1 MAYQAPKGTRDVTP
15 AESYRWQYV
24 EVLIRRTT
32 ARYGFKEIRT
42 PVIEHTELFLRS
54 VGDTTDV
61 VQKEMYTF
69 NDKGGRSITLK
80 PEGTAGTVRMF
91 VEHGLF
97 AEAMPMKVYYLNCPV
112 FRYERPQA
120 GRLREHHQFGVECF
134 GAPEPS
140 ADAEVIAMAWDIFTA
155 MGARDLTVKLNS
167 IGCPKCRDR
176 YQNALKAYLSEH
188 REELCEDCQVRLEK
202 NPLRVL
208 DCKVESCKRINAN
221 APHTMDYVCDECR
234 AHMDKLRGYL
244 DAIGIPYEMDPMLVR
259 GLDYYTGTV
268 YETTMLDHPEIG
280 SVCSGGRYDNLA
292 EYYTDKQLPGVGISI
307 GLTRLFYVLG
317 EQGMLNPDL
326 PTAPADVLILP
337 MTDDLTAAI
346 SLATALREN
355 GIRTQLHCEEKKFKQ
370 KVSYADKLGI
380 PYVIF
385 LGEDEI
391 NAGVV
396 ACKDMQTGE
405 QTKLEPAATIYRIKA
420 GLAEKEKGAVILG

>member
-15 AESYRWQYV
+15 GESYRWQYV
-24 EVLIRRTT
+24 EELIRRTT

-97 AEAMPMKVYYLNCPV
+97 AEAMPLKVYYLNCPV

-140 ADAEVIAMAWDIFTA
+140 ADAEVISMAWDIFTA

-176 YQNALKAYLSEH
+176 YQAALKAYLSEH

-208 DCKVESCKRINAN
+208 DCKVDDCKKINAG
-221 APHTMDYVCDECR
+221 APHTLDYVCDECR
-234 AHMDKLRGYL
+234 AHMDRLRGYL
-244 DAIGIPYEMDPMLVR
+244 DAVNIPYEMDPMLVR
-259 GLDYYTGTV
+259 GLDYYTRTVFEIVSGAAGAQGT
-268 YETTMLDHPEIG
+268 LCG
-280 SVCSGGRYDNLA
+280 GGRYDGLV
-292 EYYTDKQLPGVGISI
+292 KQIGGPEVAAVGFGLGIERLLLYLDQLGVQIPKPEP
-307 GLTRLFYVLG
+307 V
-317 EQGMLNPDL
+317 
-326 PTAPADVLILP
+326 DVLIFGMGDAERQKAFELVNG
-337 MTDDLTAAI
+337 
-346 SLATALREN
+346 LR
-355 GIRTQLHCEEKKFKQ
+355 
-370 KVSYADKLGI
+370 KLGFSADTDHVGRSVKANFK
-380 PYVIF
+380 YAGKTEAKHVLVI
-385 LGEDEI
+385 GENELKTGKGNI
-391 NAGVV
+391 KEMV
-396 ACKDMQTGE
+396 TGE
-405 QTKLEPAATIYRIKA
+405 QTEVSLTANDIAETI
-420 GLAEKEKGAVILG
+420 GGEQHE

>member
-24 EVLIRRTT
+24 EELIRNTT
-32 ARYGFKEIRT
+32 ARYGFREIRT

-140 ADAEVIAMAWDIFTA
+140 ADAEVISLAWDIFMA

-176 YQNALKAYLSEH
+176 YQNALKAYLTQH
-188 REELCEDCQVRLEK
+188 RDELCEDCQVRLEK

-208 DCKVESCKRINAN
+208 DCKVETCKKINAH

-234 AHMDKLRGYL
+234 DHMDKLRSYL

-259 GLDYYTGTV
+259 GLDYYTRTVFEIVSGAAGAQGT
-268 YETTMLDHPEIG
+268 LCG
-280 SVCSGGRYDNLA
+280 GGRYDGLVKQVGGPEVAAVGFGLGIERLLLYLDQLGVEIPKPDPVEVLVFGMGDA
-292 EYYTDKQLPGVGISI
+292 ERRKAFELVN
-307 GLTRLFYVLG
+307 GLR
-317 EQGMLNPDL
+317 
-326 PTAPADVLILP
+326 
-337 MTDDLTAAI
+337 
-346 SLATALREN
+346 
-355 GIRTQLHCEEKKFKQ
+355 
-370 KVSYADKLGI
+370 KLG
-380 PYVIF
+380 YSADTDHVGRSVKANFKYAGKTDAKHVLVIGENELA
-385 LGEDEI
+385 LGKG
-391 NAGVV
+391 NM
-396 ACKDMQTGE
+396 KDMATGE
-405 QTKLEPAATIYRIKA
+405 QIEVSLSA
-420 GLAEKEKGAVILG
+420 GDIAETLGGNEHE

>member
-24 EVLIRRTT
+24 EELIRRTT

-97 AEAMPMKVYYLNCPV
+97 AEAMPLKVYYLNCPV

-140 ADAEVIAMAWDIFTA
+140 ADAEVISMAWDIFTA

-176 YQNALKAYLSEH
+176 YQAALKAYLSEH
-188 REELCEDCQVRLEK
+188 KDELCEDCQMRLEK

-208 DCKVESCKRINAN
+208 DCKVESCKRINAG
-221 APHTMDYVCDECR
+221 APQTLDYVCDECR

-259 GLDYYTGTV
+259 GLDYYTRTVFEIVSGAAGAQGT
-268 YETTMLDHPEIG
+268 LCG
-280 SVCSGGRYDNLA
+280 GGRYDGLVNEIGGPQVAAVGFGLGV
-292 EYYTDKQLPGVGISI
+292 ERLLLYLDQLGVEIPK
-307 GLTRLFYVLG
+307 
-317 EQGMLNPDL
+317 PD
-326 PTAPADVLILP
+326 PVDVLIFG
-337 MTDDLTAAI
+337 MGDDERQKAFELVNG
-346 SLATALREN
+346 LR
-355 GIRTQLHCEEKKFKQ
+355 
-370 KVSYADKLGI
+370 KLGFSADTDHVGRSVKANFK
-380 PYVIF
+380 YAGKTEAKHVLVIGGNE
-385 LGEDEI
+385 LE
-391 NAGVV
+391 AGKGNIKRM
-396 ACKDMQTGE
+396 ATGE
-405 QTKLEPAATIYRIKA
+405 QIEVSLTAKDIAETIGDERN
-420 GLAEKEKGAVILG
+420 E

>member
-15 AESYRWQYV
+15 GESYRWQYV
-24 EVLIRRTT
+24 EELIRRTT

-97 AEAMPMKVYYLNCPV
+97 AEAMPLKVYYLNCPV

-140 ADAEVIAMAWDIFTA
+140 ADAEVIAMAWDIFTV

-176 YQNALKAYLSEH
+176 YQTALKAYLAEH
-188 REELCEDCQVRLEK
+188 RDELCEDCQVRLEK

-208 DCKVESCKRINAN
+208 DCKVESCKKINAH

-234 AHMDKLRGYL
+234 SHMDRLRGYL

-259 GLDYYTGTV
+259 GLDYYTRTVFEIVSGAAGAQGT
-268 YETTMLDHPEIG
+268 LCG
-280 SVCSGGRYDNLA
+280 GGRYDGLV
-292 EYYTDKQLPGVGISI
+292 KQIGGPEVAAVGFGLGIERLLLYLDQLGVEVPKPE
-307 GLTRLFYVLG
+307 TV
-317 EQGMLNPDL
+317 
-326 PTAPADVLILP
+326 DVLIFGMGDAERQKAFELVNGLRKLGYAAD
-337 MTDDLTAAI
+337 TDHVGRSVKANFKYAGKTEAKHVLVIGENELTNGKGNIKRMADGEQIEVSLTARDIA
-346 SLATALREN
+346 E
-355 GIRTQLHCEEKKFKQ
+355 
-370 KVSYADKLGI
+370 
-380 PYVIF
+380 
-385 LGEDEI
+385 
-391 NAGVV
+391 
-396 ACKDMQTGE
+396 
-405 QTKLEPAATIYRIKA
+405 TI
-420 GLAEKEKGAVILG
+420 GGNQNE

>member
-15 AESYRWQYV
+15 GESYRWQHV
-24 EVLIRRTT
+24 EELIRRTT
-32 ARYGFKEIRT
+32 ARFGFKEIRT

-97 AEAMPMKVYYLNCPV
+97 AEAMPLKVYYLNCPV

-140 ADAEVIAMAWDIFTA
+140 ADAEVISLAWEIFTA

-176 YQNALKAYLSEH
+176 YQAALKAYLAGH
-188 REELCEDCQVRLEK
+188 RDELCEDCQVRLEK

-208 DCKVESCKRINAN
+208 DCKVENCKKINAG
-221 APHTMDYVCDECR
+221 APHTLDYVCDECR

-244 DAIGIPYEMDPMLVR
+244 DAVGIPYEMDPMLVR
-259 GLDYYTGTV
+259 GLDYYTRTVFEIVSGAAGAQGT
-268 YETTMLDHPEIG
+268 LCG
-280 SVCSGGRYDNLA
+280 GGRYDGLVNQIGGPQVAAVGFGLGI
-292 EYYTDKQLPGVGISI
+292 ERLLLYLDQLGVEIPKP
-307 GLTRLFYVLG
+307 
-317 EQGMLNPDL
+317 E
-326 PTAPADVLILP
+326 PTDVLIFGMGDAERQKAFELVSGLRKLGFSAD
-337 MTDDLTAAI
+337 TDHVGRSVKANFKYAGKTEAKHVLI
-346 SLATALREN
+346 IGESELATGKGN
-355 GIRTQLHCEEKKFKQ
+355 IKTM
-370 KVSYADKLGI
+370 S
-380 PYVIF
+380 
-385 LGEDEI
+385 
-391 NAGVV
+391 
-396 ACKDMQTGE
+396 TGE
-405 QTKLEPAATIYRIKA
+405 QAETLLTAEDIAQTIGGSQK
-420 GLAEKEKGAVILG
+420 

>member
-24 EVLIRRTT
+24 EELIRKTT
-32 ARYGFKEIRT
+32 AKYGFKEIRT

-140 ADAEVIAMAWDIFTA
+140 ADAEVISMAWDIFTA

-176 YQNALKAYLSEH
+176 YQAALKAYLVEH
-188 REELCEDCQVRLEK
+188 KDALCEDCQVRLEK

-208 DCKVESCKRINAN
+208 DCKVESCKKINAN

-234 AHMDKLRGYL
+234 SHMDKLRGYL

-259 GLDYYTGTV
+259 GLDYYTRTVFEIVSGAAGAQGT
-268 YETTMLDHPEIG
+268 LCG
-280 SVCSGGRYDNLA
+280 GGRYDGLV
-292 EYYTDKQLPGVGISI
+292 KQIGGPECAAVGFGLGIERLLLYLDQLGVE
-307 GLTRLFYVLG
+307 VPKP
-317 EQGMLNPDL
+317 E
-326 PTAPADVLILP
+326 PTDVLIFGMGDAERLKAFE
-337 MTDDLTAAI
+337 LVNG
-346 SLATALREN
+346 LR
-355 GIRTQLHCEEKKFKQ
+355 
-370 KVSYADKLGI
+370 KLGFSADTDHVGRSVKANFK
-380 PYVIF
+380 YAGKTEAKHVLVI
-385 LGEDEI
+385 GENELK
-391 NAGVV
+391 AG
-396 ACKDMQTGE
+396 KGNIKRMDTGE
-405 QTKLEPAATIYRIKA
+405 QIEVALTAKDIAETI
-420 GLAEKEKGAVILG
+420 GGNQNE

>member
-15 AESYRWQYV
+15 GESYRWQYV
-24 EVLIRRTT
+24 EELIRRTT

-97 AEAMPMKVYYLNCPV
+97 AEAMPLKVYYLNCPV

-140 ADAEVIAMAWDIFTA
+140 ADAEVISMAWDIFTA

-176 YQNALKAYLSEH
+176 YQAALKAYLSEH

-208 DCKVESCKRINAN
+208 DCKVDDCKKINAG
-221 APHTMDYVCDECR
+221 APHTLDYVCDECR
-234 AHMDKLRGYL
+234 AHMDRLRGYL
-244 DAIGIPYEMDPMLVR
+244 DAVNIPYEMDPMLVR
-259 GLDYYTGTV
+259 GLDYYTRTVFEIVSGAAGAQGT
-268 YETTMLDHPEIG
+268 LCG
-280 SVCSGGRYDNLA
+280 GGRYDGLV
-292 EYYTDKQLPGVGISI
+292 KQIGGPEIAAVGFGLGIERLLLYLDQLGVEIPKPEP
-307 GLTRLFYVLG
+307 V
-317 EQGMLNPDL
+317 
-326 PTAPADVLILP
+326 DVLIFGMGDAERQKAFELVNG
-337 MTDDLTAAI
+337 
-346 SLATALREN
+346 LR
-355 GIRTQLHCEEKKFKQ
+355 
-370 KVSYADKLGI
+370 KLGFSADTDHVGRSVKANFK
-380 PYVIF
+380 YAGKTEAKHVLVI
-385 LGEDEI
+385 GENELKTGKG
-391 NAGVV
+391 NMKEMA
-396 ACKDMQTGE
+396 TGE
-405 QTKLEPAATIYRIKA
+405 QTEVSLTANDIAETI
-420 GLAEKEKGAVILG
+420 GGEQHE

>member
-24 EVLIRRTT
+24 EELIRKTT
-32 ARYGFKEIRT
+32 ARYGFREVRT

-97 AEAMPMKVYYLNCPV
+97 AEAMPLKVYYLNCPV

-176 YQNALKAYLSEH
+176 YQAALKAYLAAH
-188 REELCEDCQVRLEK
+188 RDELCEDCQVRLEK

-208 DCKVESCKRINAN
+208 DCKVESCKKINAH

-234 AHMDKLRGYL
+234 THMDKLRGYL
-244 DAIGIPYEMDPMLVR
+244 DAVGIPYEMDPMLVR
-259 GLDYYTGTV
+259 GLDYYTRTVFEIVSGAAGAQGT
-268 YETTMLDHPEIG
+268 LCG
-280 SVCSGGRYDNLA
+280 GGRYDGLV
-292 EYYTDKQLPGVGISI
+292 KQIGGPEVAAVGFGLGIERLLLYLDQLGVE
-307 GLTRLFYVLG
+307 VPKP
-317 EQGMLNPDL
+317 EPM
-326 PTAPADVLILP
+326 DVLIFGMGEGERQKAFELVNGLRKLGYAAD
-337 MTDDLTAAI
+337 TDHVGRSVKANFKYAGKTEAKHVLVIGESELTAGKGNI
-346 SLATALREN
+346 
-355 GIRTQLHCEEKKFKQ
+355 
-370 KVSYADKLGI
+370 KVMA
-380 PYVIF
+380 
-385 LGEDEI
+385 
-391 NAGVV
+391 
-396 ACKDMQTGE
+396 TGE
-405 QTKLEPAATIYRIKA
+405 QIEVSLTAKDIAETI
-420 GLAEKEKGAVILG
+420 GGNQNE

>member
-1 MAYQAPKGTRDVTP
+1 MAYQAPKGTRDVIP
-15 AESYRWQYV
+15 QESYRWQYV
-24 EVLIRRTT
+24 EELIRRTT
-32 ARYGFKEIRT
+32 ARFGFKEIRT

-97 AEAMPMKVYYLNCPV
+97 AEAMPLKVYYLNCPV

-140 ADAEVIAMAWDIFTA
+140 ADAEVISMAWDIFTA

-176 YQNALKAYLSEH
+176 YQAALKAYLADH
-188 REELCEDCQVRLEK
+188 RDELCEDCQVRLEK

-208 DCKVESCKRINAN
+208 DCKVEGCKRINAG
-221 APHTMDYVCDECR
+221 APHTLDYVCDECR
-234 AHMDKLRGYL
+234 AHMDRLRGYL

-259 GLDYYTGTV
+259 GLDYYTRTVFEIVSGAAGAQGT
-268 YETTMLDHPEIG
+268 LCG
-280 SVCSGGRYDNLA
+280 GGRYDGLV
-292 EYYTDKQLPGVGISI
+292 KQIGGPEVAAVGFGLGIERLLLYLDQLGVEIPKPEP
-307 GLTRLFYVLG
+307 V
-317 EQGMLNPDL
+317 
-326 PTAPADVLILP
+326 DVLIFGMGDGERQKAFELVN
-337 MTDDLTAAI
+337 
-346 SLATALREN
+346 SLR
-355 GIRTQLHCEEKKFKQ
+355 
-370 KVSYADKLGI
+370 KLG
-380 PYVIF
+380 YSADTDHVGRSVKANFKYAGKTEAKNVLVIGGNE
-385 LGEDEI
+385 LL
-391 NAGVV
+391 AGKGSIKKM
-396 ACKDMQTGE
+396 ATGE
-405 QTKLEPAATIYRIKA
+405 QTEVALTAKDIAETI
-420 GLAEKEKGAVILG
+420 GGVQHE

>member
-24 EVLIRRTT
+24 EELIRKTT
-32 ARYGFKEIRT
+32 ARFGFREART

-140 ADAEVIAMAWDIFTA
+140 ADAEVIALAWSIFTA

-176 YQNALKAYLSEH
+176 YQMALKAYLAEH
-188 REELCEDCQVRLEK
+188 RDELCEDCQVRLEK

-208 DCKVESCKRINAN
+208 DCKVDSCKKINVG

-234 AHMDKLRGYL
+234 SHMDRLRGYL
-244 DAIGIPYEMDPMLVR
+244 DAIDIPYEMDPMLVR
-259 GLDYYTGTV
+259 GLDYYTRTVFEIVSGAAGAQGT
-268 YETTMLDHPEIG
+268 LCG
-280 SVCSGGRYDNLA
+280 GGRYDGLV
-292 EYYTDKQLPGVGISI
+292 KQIGGPEVPAVGFGLGVE
-307 GLTRLFYVLG
+307 RLLLYLDQLG
-317 EQGMLNPDL
+317 VEIPK
-326 PTAPADVLILP
+326 PEPVDVLIFGMGDTERQKAFELVNGLRRLGLSAD
-337 MTDDLTAAI
+337 TDHVGRSVKANFKYAGKTEAKHVLVIGESELAAGKGNI
-346 SLATALREN
+346 KIMA
-355 GIRTQLHCEEKKFKQ
+355 
-370 KVSYADKLGI
+370 
-380 PYVIF
+380 
-385 LGEDEI
+385 
-391 NAGVV
+391 
-396 ACKDMQTGE
+396 TGE
-405 QTKLEPAATIYRIKA
+405 QTETALTAVDIAQTIGGNQR
-420 GLAEKEKGAVILG
+420 

>member
-15 AESYRWQYV
+15 AESYRWQFV
-24 EVLIRRTT
+24 EELIRKTT
-32 ARYGFKEIRT
+32 ARYGFKEVRT

-97 AEAMPMKVYYLNCPV
+97 AEAMPLKVYYLNCPV

-176 YQNALKAYLSEH
+176 YQAALKAYLAEH
-188 REELCEDCQVRLEK
+188 RDELCEDCQVRLEK

-208 DCKVESCKRINAN
+208 DCKVESCKKINAH

-259 GLDYYTGTV
+259 GLDYYTRTVFEIVSGAAGAQGT
-268 YETTMLDHPEIG
+268 LCG
-280 SVCSGGRYDNLA
+280 GGRYDGLV
-292 EYYTDKQLPGVGISI
+292 KQIGGPEVAAVGFGLGIERLLLYLDQLGVEVPKPEPVG
-307 GLTRLFYVLG
+307 
-317 EQGMLNPDL
+317 
-326 PTAPADVLILP
+326 VLIFGMGDGERQKAFELVNG
-337 MTDDLTAAI
+337 
-346 SLATALREN
+346 LR
-355 GIRTQLHCEEKKFKQ
+355 
-370 KVSYADKLGI
+370 KLG
-380 PYVIF
+380 YAADTDHVGRSVKANFKYAGKTEAKHVLVI
-385 LGEDEI
+385 GESELA
-391 NAGVV
+391 AGKGNIKVM
-396 ACKDMQTGE
+396 ATGE
-405 QTKLEPAATIYRIKA
+405 QIEVSLTAKDIAETI
-420 GLAEKEKGAVILG
+420 GGNQNE

>member
-15 AESYRWQYV
+15 GESYRWQYV
-24 EVLIRRTT
+24 EELIRRTT

-97 AEAMPMKVYYLNCPV
+97 AEAMPLKVYYLNCPV

-140 ADAEVIAMAWDIFTA
+140 ADAEVISMAWDIFTA

-176 YQNALKAYLSEH
+176 YQAALKAYLSEH

-208 DCKVESCKRINAN
+208 DCKVDDCKKINAG
-221 APHTMDYVCDECR
+221 APHTLDYVCDECR
-234 AHMDKLRGYL
+234 AHMDRLRGYL
-244 DAIGIPYEMDPMLVR
+244 DAVNIPYEMDPMLVR
-259 GLDYYTGTV
+259 GLDYYTRTVFEIVSGAAGAQGT
-268 YETTMLDHPEIG
+268 LCG
-280 SVCSGGRYDNLA
+280 GGRYDGLV
-292 EYYTDKQLPGVGISI
+292 KQIGGPEVAAVGFGLGIERLLLYLDQLGVEIPKPEP
-307 GLTRLFYVLG
+307 V
-317 EQGMLNPDL
+317 
-326 PTAPADVLILP
+326 DVLIFGMGDAERQKAFELVNG
-337 MTDDLTAAI
+337 
-346 SLATALREN
+346 LR
-355 GIRTQLHCEEKKFKQ
+355 
-370 KVSYADKLGI
+370 KLGFSADTDHVGRSVKANLK
-380 PYVIF
+380 YAGKTEAKHVLVI
-385 LGEDEI
+385 GENELKTGKGNI
-391 NAGVV
+391 KEMA
-396 ACKDMQTGE
+396 TGE
-405 QTKLEPAATIYRIKA
+405 QTEVTLTANDIAETI
-420 GLAEKEKGAVILG
+420 GGEQHE

>member
-15 AESYRWQYV
+15 GESYRWQYV
-24 EVLIRRTT
+24 EELIRRTT

-80 PEGTAGTVRMF
+80 PEGTAGAVRMF

-97 AEAMPMKVYYLNCPV
+97 AEAMPLKVYYLNCPV

-140 ADAEVIAMAWDIFTA
+140 ADAEVISMAWDIFTA

-176 YQNALKAYLSEH
+176 YQAALKAYLSEH

-208 DCKVESCKRINAN
+208 DCKVDDCKKINAG
-221 APHTMDYVCDECR
+221 APHTLDYVCDECR
-234 AHMDKLRGYL
+234 AHMDRLRGYL
-244 DAIGIPYEMDPMLVR
+244 DAVNIPYEMDPMLVR
-259 GLDYYTGTV
+259 GLDYYTRTVFEIVSGAAGAQGT
-268 YETTMLDHPEIG
+268 LCG
-280 SVCSGGRYDNLA
+280 GGRYDGLV
-292 EYYTDKQLPGVGISI
+292 KQIGGPEVAAVGFGLGIERLLLYLDQLGVEIPKPEP
-307 GLTRLFYVLG
+307 V
-317 EQGMLNPDL
+317 
-326 PTAPADVLILP
+326 DVLIFGMGDAERQKAFELVNG
-337 MTDDLTAAI
+337 
-346 SLATALREN
+346 LR
-355 GIRTQLHCEEKKFKQ
+355 
-370 KVSYADKLGI
+370 KLGFSADTDHVGRSVKANFK
-380 PYVIF
+380 YAGKTEAKHVLVI
-385 LGEDEI
+385 GENELKTGKGNI
-391 NAGVV
+391 KEMA
-396 ACKDMQTGE
+396 TGE
-405 QTKLEPAATIYRIKA
+405 QTEVSLTANDIAETI
-420 GLAEKEKGAVILG
+420 GGEQHE

>member
-15 AESYRWQYV
+15 GESYRWQYV
-24 EVLIRRTT
+24 EELIRRTT

-61 VQKEMYTF
+61 VQKEMYTC

-97 AEAMPMKVYYLNCPV
+97 AEAMPLKVYYLNCPV

-140 ADAEVIAMAWDIFTA
+140 ADAEVISMAWDIFTA

-176 YQNALKAYLSEH
+176 YQAALKAYLSEH

-208 DCKVESCKRINAN
+208 DCKVESCKRINAG
-221 APHTMDYVCDECR
+221 APHTLDYVCDECR
-234 AHMDKLRGYL
+234 AHMDRLRGYL
-244 DAIGIPYEMDPMLVR
+244 DAVNIPYEMDPMLVR
-259 GLDYYTGTV
+259 GLDYYTRTVFEIVSGAAGAQGT
-268 YETTMLDHPEIG
+268 LCG
-280 SVCSGGRYDNLA
+280 GGRYDGLV
-292 EYYTDKQLPGVGISI
+292 KQIGGPEVAAVGFGLGIERLLLYLDQLGVEIPKPEP
-307 GLTRLFYVLG
+307 V
-317 EQGMLNPDL
+317 
-326 PTAPADVLILP
+326 DVLIFGMGDAERQKAFELVNG
-337 MTDDLTAAI
+337 
-346 SLATALREN
+346 LR
-355 GIRTQLHCEEKKFKQ
+355 
-370 KVSYADKLGI
+370 KLGFSADTDHVGRSVKANFK
-380 PYVIF
+380 YAGKTEAKHVLVI
-385 LGEDEI
+385 GENELKTGKGNI
-391 NAGVV
+391 KEMA
-396 ACKDMQTGE
+396 TGE
-405 QTKLEPAATIYRIKA
+405 QTEVTLTANDIAETI
-420 GLAEKEKGAVILG
+420 GGEQHE

>member
-15 AESYRWQYV
+15 GESYRWQYV
-24 EVLIRRTT
+24 EELIRRTT

-97 AEAMPMKVYYLNCPV
+97 AEAMPLKVYYLNCPV

-140 ADAEVIAMAWDIFTA
+140 ADAEVISMAWDIFTA

-176 YQNALKAYLSEH
+176 YQAALKAYLSEH

-208 DCKVESCKRINAN
+208 DCKVDDCKKINAG
-221 APHTMDYVCDECR
+221 APHTLDYVCDECR
-234 AHMDKLRGYL
+234 AHMDRLRGYL
-244 DAIGIPYEMDPMLVR
+244 DAVNIPYEMDPMLVR
-259 GLDYYTGTV
+259 GLDYYTRTVFEIVSGAAGAQGT
-268 YETTMLDHPEIG
+268 LCG
-280 SVCSGGRYDNLA
+280 GGRYDGLV
-292 EYYTDKQLPGVGISI
+292 KQIGGPEVAAVGFGLGIERLLLYLDQLGVQIPKPEP
-307 GLTRLFYVLG
+307 V
-317 EQGMLNPDL
+317 
-326 PTAPADVLILP
+326 DVLIFGMGDAERQKAFELVNG
-337 MTDDLTAAI
+337 
-346 SLATALREN
+346 LR
-355 GIRTQLHCEEKKFKQ
+355 
-370 KVSYADKLGI
+370 KLGFSADTDHVGRSVKANFK
-380 PYVIF
+380 YAGKTEAKHVLVI
-385 LGEDEI
+385 GENELKTGKGNI
-391 NAGVV
+391 KEMA
-396 ACKDMQTGE
+396 TGE
-405 QTKLEPAATIYRIKA
+405 QTEVSLTANDIAETI
-420 GLAEKEKGAVILG
+420 GGEQHE

>member
-15 AESYRWQYV
+15 GESYRWQYV
-24 EVLIRRTT
+24 EELIRRTT

-97 AEAMPMKVYYLNCPV
+97 AEAMPLKVYYLNCPV

-140 ADAEVIAMAWDIFTA
+140 ADAEVISMAWDIFTA

-176 YQNALKAYLSEH
+176 YQAALKAYLSEH

-208 DCKVESCKRINAN
+208 DCKVDDCKKINAG
-221 APHTMDYVCDECR
+221 APHTLDYVCDECR
-234 AHMDKLRGYL
+234 AHMDRLRGYL
-244 DAIGIPYEMDPMLVR
+244 DAVNIPYEMDPMLVR
-259 GLDYYTGTV
+259 GLDYYTRTVFEIVSGAAGAQGT
-268 YETTMLDHPEIG
+268 LCG
-280 SVCSGGRYDNLA
+280 GGRYDGLV
-292 EYYTDKQLPGVGISI
+292 KQIGGPEVAAVGFGLGIERLLLYLDQLGVEIPKPEP
-307 GLTRLFYVLG
+307 V
-317 EQGMLNPDL
+317 
-326 PTAPADVLILP
+326 DVLIFGMGDAERQKAFELVNG
-337 MTDDLTAAI
+337 
-346 SLATALREN
+346 LR
-355 GIRTQLHCEEKKFKQ
+355 
-370 KVSYADKLGI
+370 KLGFSADTDHVGRSVKANFK
-380 PYVIF
+380 YAGKTEAKHVLVI
-385 LGEDEI
+385 GENELKTGKGNI
-391 NAGVV
+391 KEMAN
-396 ACKDMQTGE
+396 GE
-405 QTKLEPAATIYRIKA
+405 QTEVSLTANDIAETI
-420 GLAEKEKGAVILG
+420 GGEQHE

>member
-15 AESYRWQYV
+15 GESYRWQYV
-24 EVLIRRTT
+24 EELIRRTT

-97 AEAMPMKVYYLNCPV
+97 AEAMPLKVYYLNCPV

-140 ADAEVIAMAWDIFTA
+140 ADAEVISMAWDIFTA

-176 YQNALKAYLSEH
+176 YQAALKAYLSEH

-208 DCKVESCKRINAN
+208 DCKVDDCKKINAG
-221 APHTMDYVCDECR
+221 APHTLDYVCDECR
-234 AHMDKLRGYL
+234 AHMDRLRGYL
-244 DAIGIPYEMDPMLVR
+244 DAVNIPYEMDPMLVR
-259 GLDYYTGTV
+259 GLDYYTRTVFEIVSGAAGAQGT
-268 YETTMLDHPEIG
+268 LCG
-280 SVCSGGRYDNLA
+280 GGRYDGLV
-292 EYYTDKQLPGVGISI
+292 KQIGGPEVAAVGFGLGIERLLLYLDQLGVQIPKPEP
-307 GLTRLFYVLG
+307 V
-317 EQGMLNPDL
+317 
-326 PTAPADVLILP
+326 DVLIFGMGDAERQKAFELVNG
-337 MTDDLTAAI
+337 
-346 SLATALREN
+346 LR
-355 GIRTQLHCEEKKFKQ
+355 
-370 KVSYADKLGI
+370 KLGFSADTDHVGRSVKANFK
-380 PYVIF
+380 YAGKTEAKHVLVI
-385 LGEDEI
+385 GENELKTGKGNI
-391 NAGVV
+391 KEMAN
-396 ACKDMQTGE
+396 GE
-405 QTKLEPAATIYRIKA
+405 QTEVTLTANDIAETI
-420 GLAEKEKGAVILG
+420 GGEQHE

>member
-24 EVLIRRTT
+24 EELIRKTT

-140 ADAEVIAMAWDIFTA
+140 ADAEVISMAWDIFTA

-176 YQNALKAYLSEH
+176 YQAALKAYLVEH
-188 REELCEDCQVRLEK
+188 KDELCEDCQVRLEK

-208 DCKVESCKRINAN
+208 DCKVESCKKINAN

-234 AHMDKLRGYL
+234 SHMDKLRGYL

-259 GLDYYTGTV
+259 GLDYYTRTVFEIVSGAAGAQGT
-268 YETTMLDHPEIG
+268 LCG
-280 SVCSGGRYDNLA
+280 GGRYDGLV
-292 EYYTDKQLPGVGISI
+292 KQIGGPECAAVGFGLGIERLLLYLDQLGVE
-307 GLTRLFYVLG
+307 VPKP
-317 EQGMLNPDL
+317 E
-326 PTAPADVLILP
+326 PTDVLIFGMGDAERLKAFE
-337 MTDDLTAAI
+337 LVNG
-346 SLATALREN
+346 LR
-355 GIRTQLHCEEKKFKQ
+355 
-370 KVSYADKLGI
+370 KLGFSADTDHVGRSVKANCK
-380 PYVIF
+380 YAGKTEAKHVLVI
-385 LGEDEI
+385 GENELK
-391 NAGVV
+391 AG
-396 ACKDMQTGE
+396 KGNIKRMDTGE
-405 QTKLEPAATIYRIKA
+405 QIEVALTAKDIAETI
-420 GLAEKEKGAVILG
+420 GGNQNE

>member
-15 AESYRWQYV
+15 AESYRWQFV
-24 EVLIRRTT
+24 EELIRKTT
-32 ARYGFKEIRT
+32 ARYGFKEVRT

-97 AEAMPMKVYYLNCPV
+97 AEAMPLKVYYLNCPV

-176 YQNALKAYLSEH
+176 YQAALKAYLAEH
-188 REELCEDCQVRLEK
+188 RDELCEDCQVRLEK

-208 DCKVESCKRINAN
+208 DCKVESCKKINAH

-244 DAIGIPYEMDPMLVR
+244 DVIGIPYEMDPMLVR
-259 GLDYYTGTV
+259 GLDYYTRTVFEIVSGAAGAQGT
-268 YETTMLDHPEIG
+268 LCG
-280 SVCSGGRYDNLA
+280 GGRYDGLV
-292 EYYTDKQLPGVGISI
+292 KQIGGPEMAAVGFGLGIERLLLYLDQLGVE
-307 GLTRLFYVLG
+307 VPKP
-317 EQGMLNPDL
+317 EPV
-326 PTAPADVLILP
+326 DVLIFGMGDGERQKAFELVNG
-337 MTDDLTAAI
+337 
-346 SLATALREN
+346 LR
-355 GIRTQLHCEEKKFKQ
+355 
-370 KVSYADKLGI
+370 KLG
-380 PYVIF
+380 YAADTDHVGRSVKANFKYAGKTETKHVLVI
-385 LGEDEI
+385 GESELA
-391 NAGVV
+391 AGKGNIKVM
-396 ACKDMQTGE
+396 ATGE
-405 QTKLEPAATIYRIKA
+405 QIEVSLTAKDIAETI
-420 GLAEKEKGAVILG
+420 GGNQNE

>member
-24 EVLIRRTT
+24 EELIRKTT

-97 AEAMPMKVYYLNCPV
+97 AEAMPLKVYYLNCPV

-176 YQNALKAYLSEH
+176 YQAALKAYLSEH

-208 DCKVESCKRINAN
+208 DCKVDDCKKINAG
-221 APHTMDYVCDECR
+221 APHTLDYVCDECR
-234 AHMDKLRGYL
+234 AHMDRLRGYL
-244 DAIGIPYEMDPMLVR
+244 DAVNIPYEMDPMLVR
-259 GLDYYTGTV
+259 GLDYYTRTVFEIVSGAAGAQGT
-268 YETTMLDHPEIG
+268 LCG
-280 SVCSGGRYDNLA
+280 GGRYDGLV
-292 EYYTDKQLPGVGISI
+292 KQIGGPEVAAVGFGLGIERLLLYLDQLGVQIPKPEP
-307 GLTRLFYVLG
+307 V
-317 EQGMLNPDL
+317 
-326 PTAPADVLILP
+326 DVLIFGMGDAERQKAFELVNG
-337 MTDDLTAAI
+337 
-346 SLATALREN
+346 LR
-355 GIRTQLHCEEKKFKQ
+355 
-370 KVSYADKLGI
+370 KLGFSADTDHVGRSVKANFK
-380 PYVIF
+380 YAGKTEAKHVLVI
-385 LGEDEI
+385 GENELKTGKGNI
-391 NAGVV
+391 KEMA
-396 ACKDMQTGE
+396 TGE
-405 QTKLEPAATIYRIKA
+405 QTEVSLTANDIAETI
-420 GLAEKEKGAVILG
+420 GGEQHE

>member
-1 MAYQAPKGTRDVTP
+1 MVYQAPKGTRDVTP
-15 AESYRWQYV
+15 GESYRWQYV
-24 EVLIRRTT
+24 EELIRRTT

-97 AEAMPMKVYYLNCPV
+97 AEAMPLKVYYLNCPV

-140 ADAEVIAMAWDIFTA
+140 ADAEVISMAWDIFTA

-176 YQNALKAYLSEH
+176 YQAALKAYLSEH

-208 DCKVESCKRINAN
+208 DCKVDDCKKINAG
-221 APHTMDYVCDECR
+221 APHTLDYVCDECR
-234 AHMDKLRGYL
+234 AHMDRLRGYL
-244 DAIGIPYEMDPMLVR
+244 DAVNIPYEMDPMLVR
-259 GLDYYTGTV
+259 GLDYYTRTVFEIVSGAAGAQGT
-268 YETTMLDHPEIG
+268 LCG
-280 SVCSGGRYDNLA
+280 GGRYDGLV
-292 EYYTDKQLPGVGISI
+292 KQIGGPEVAAVGFGLGIERLLLYLDQLGVEIPKPEP
-307 GLTRLFYVLG
+307 V
-317 EQGMLNPDL
+317 
-326 PTAPADVLILP
+326 DVLIFGMGDAERQKAFELVNG
-337 MTDDLTAAI
+337 
-346 SLATALREN
+346 LR
-355 GIRTQLHCEEKKFKQ
+355 
-370 KVSYADKLGI
+370 KLGFSADTDHVGRSVKANLK
-380 PYVIF
+380 YAGKTEAKHVLVI
-385 LGEDEI
+385 GENELKTGKGNI
-391 NAGVV
+391 KEMA
-396 ACKDMQTGE
+396 TGE
-405 QTKLEPAATIYRIKA
+405 QTEVTLTANDIAETI
-420 GLAEKEKGAVILG
+420 GGEQHE

>member
-1 MAYQAPKGTRDVTP
+1 MRYAAQKGTKDILP
-15 AESYRWQYV
+15 QDIYRWHKA
-24 EVLIRRTT
+24 ERTF
-32 ARYGFKEIRT
+32 ADVCHSYGYEEIRIPT
-42 PVIEHTELFLRS
+42 FEQTDLFQRG

-140 ADAEVIAMAWDIFTA
+140 ADAEVISLAWDIFTA

-167 IGCPKCRDR
+167 IGCPKCRDK
-176 YQNALKAYLSEH
+176 YQAALKAYLSEH

-208 DCKVESCKRINAN
+208 DCKVESCKKINAG
-221 APHTMDYVCDECR
+221 APHTLDYVCDECR

-259 GLDYYTGTV
+259 GLDYYTRTVFEIVSGAAGAQGT
-268 YETTMLDHPEIG
+268 LCG
-280 SVCSGGRYDNLA
+280 GGRYDGLV
-292 EYYTDKQLPGVGISI
+292 KQIGGPEVAAVGFGLGIERLLLYLDQLGVEIPKPEP
-307 GLTRLFYVLG
+307 V
-317 EQGMLNPDL
+317 
-326 PTAPADVLILP
+326 DVLIFGMGDGERQKAFELVNG
-337 MTDDLTAAI
+337 
-346 SLATALREN
+346 LR
-355 GIRTQLHCEEKKFKQ
+355 
-370 KVSYADKLGI
+370 KLGFSADTDHVGRSVKANFK
-380 PYVIF
+380 YAGKTEAKHVLVI
-385 LGEDEI
+385 GESELS
-391 NAGVV
+391 AGKGNIKRM
-396 ACKDMQTGE
+396 ATGE
-405 QTKLEPAATIYRIKA
+405 QIEVLLTAQDIAETI
-420 GLAEKEKGAVILG
+420 GGSQNE